1 MSTVLE
7 NAPQQAATAPDGVHP
22 LRGNAVLARYGDLTL
37 VCEAVPG
44 RQHRIGALLDA
55 VAEVSADESGGRRL
69 SHQVAGLVSAAG
81 PDEDFPALCAF
92 GPTRDGMA
100 VVVHGG
106 AELIVTV
113 NGEQVHLDGRDAVTV
128 LDRVITEP
136 VEAVQAVV
144 GGTDLGPVAD
154 APPVPR
160 EAPGDATP
168 EPQPEPEP
176 EPADRAVTTAEETI
190 PRVPGVQCARNHFND
205 PAVSYCS
212 VCGISMAQSRRAPG
226 WGPRPQLGVLVLD
239 DGTTV
244 PLVRDLVLGRMPEID
259 DAVAAGEA
267 DPVALADPLVSR
279 RHARIALRE
288 WQVVVTDLGS
298 ANGTFVLPRES
309 ATWTRLEPGAET
321 VLEPGTTVAAGMRQ
335 FHYYS
340 HRHR

>member
-7 NAPQQAATAPDGVHP
+7 NGPQPAATVPDGVHP

-55 VAEVSADESGGRRL
+55 VAEVAAGEAGGRRL
-69 SHQVAGLVSAAG
+69 SHQVAGLVSSAG

-128 LDRVITEP
+128 LDRVITDP

-144 GGTDLGPVAD
+144 GGTDLGPVEE
-154 APPVPR
+154 APSVPR
-160 EAPGDATP
+160 EAPGEATP
-168 EPQPEPEP
+168 EP
-176 EPADRAVTTAEETI
+176 ADGAIPTGETTAEETAT
-190 PRVPGVQCARNHFND
+190 RVPGVQCARNHFND

-212 VCGISMAQSRRAPG
+212 VCGISMAQSRRAPD

-244 PLVRDLVLGRMPEID
+244 PLLRDLVIGRMPEAD

-267 DPVALADPLVSR
+267 EPVTLADPLVSR

-298 ANGTFVLPRES
+298 ANGTFVLARDS

-321 VLEPGTTVAAGMRQ
+321 VLEPGSTVAAGMRQ